1 MNKGTFGDQLKRE
14 REMRG
19 VSLDEISA
27 ATRISTRFLSA
38 LENEQWDQLPGG
50 VFNRGF
56 VRAVARYLGLDEE
69 AIVAEY
75 ALVTGDRPSVPV
87 WSGSPPAVAPQQ
99 PWLAWA
105 VIGAIVVVLAAGAWF
120 GWRRFSA
127 WRAARRA
134 PHATA
139 LTGSHNAIRENSA
152 LAPATEKA
160 VVPQT
165 DPVAKSARDAAA
177 QGAGAPDS
185 ASMTLKIEA
194 GKATR
199 VTVESDG
206 ESVFDDVM
214 SAGENRMFHAK
225 DKIRVSALDSGALL
239 LELNGETLAPLG
251 PPGQAGEV
259 TLTRDARKTNIGGRD

>member
-75 ALVTGDRPSVPV
+75 TLVTGDRPSVPV
-87 WSGSPPAVAPQQ
+87 WSGSPPAVEPQQ

-105 VIGAIVVVLAAGAWF
+105 VIGAIVIALAAGAWF

-127 WRAARRA
+127 WRAARRTA
-134 PHATA
+134 HSTA
-139 LTGSHNAIRENSA
+139 LASSHSAVPENSA
-152 LAPATEKA
+152 LAPVTEKTA
-160 VVPQT
+160 VPPS
-165 DPVAKSARDAAA
+165 DLAAKSARDAAI
-177 QGAGAPDS
+177 QGAQDS
-185 ASMTLKIEA
+185 APMTLKIEA

-206 ESVFDDVM
+206 KSVFDDVM
-214 SAGENRMFHAK
+214 SAGENQTFHAK
-225 DKIRVSALDSGALL
+225 QKFHVEALDSGALL

-251 PPGQAGEV
+251 PPGQAGEI
-259 TLTRDARKTNIGGRD
+259 TLTRDALKAPSGGRN